1 MYNSII
7 NTSENQID
15 VNVTVSEDRTRSFGY
30 GEVNESHIIEYN
42 SSKEI
47 QSTMVTTDGL
57 GTSATVATASA
68 FGNEGRVVLLPD
80 GTIEVYYNNVKL
92 N

>member
-1 MYNSII
+1 MYSSAI

-15 VNVTVSEDRTRSFGY
+15 VNVTVSSSRTRSFAY
-30 GEVNESHIIEYN
+30 GEVNESHVIQFTPE
-42 SSKEI
+42 KEI
-47 QSTMVTTDGL
+47 ESVMVTTDGL
-57 GTSATVATASA
+57 GTTATVATATA